1 MRSYRGGFCV
11 SLMGLLMA
19 GCSGSAPTVPQPSF
33 STGPIVLGRGTV
45 AVVDR
50 QSSVTK
56 VLIFPPHSDTF
67 TGELSIHTSRLI
79 ANSAAFDRRGRLFI
93 GLNDPSA
100 GGKYEV
106 LEFNVQTLKLVRE
119 ITNLPSWSR
128 SSVATDDE
136 NVLYVNTK
144 SLIGGD
150 IKLYR
155 PGETKPSIEIKDHHS
170 PVAMTV
176 ASGSL
181 WVGFEGAFADALARY
196 RLRSTNRTWF
206 ETIGNHLPLKLAVNP
221 GGSLVAAKLHRNS
234 KSSVDVT
241 DVSSGKRTR
250 ILDIGPEAMASDDS
264 GHLYAAE
271 LRGKIHTCTF
281 TGCSGSLDTGAT
293 NLALAVSPID
303 GLLYV
308 ACIGKSSVQVYD
320 PRTRSRVSYIP
331 IQGGGFVSAIAIEP

>member
-1 MRSYRGGFCV
+1 MRSDRWSLWGVLV
-11 SLMGLLMA
+11 SLLIA
-19 GCSGSAPTVPQPSF
+19 DCSGSVATVPQPTF
-33 STGPIVLGRGTV
+33 SSGPVVLGRGTV

-56 VLIFPPHSDTF
+56 VLIFPPNSDTF
-67 TGELSIHTSRLI
+67 TGEISIHTSRQI
-79 ANSAAFDRRGRLFI
+79 ANSAAFDRRGRLFV

-106 LEFNVQTLKLVRE
+106 LEFNVPTLKLVRD

-144 SLIGGD
+144 SLVGGD

-196 RLRSTNRTWF
+196 RLRSANRTWF

-221 GGSLVAAKLHRNS
+221 GGSLIAAKLYRNS
-234 KSSVDVT
+234 KGSVDVA
-241 DVSSGKRTR
+241 DVSSGKRKR

-281 TGCSGSLDTGAT
+281 TGCSGSFDTGAT
-293 NLALAVSPID
+293 NLALAVSPVG
-303 GLLYV
+303 GLVYV
-308 ACIGKSSVQVYD
+308 ACIGKTTLQVFD
-320 PRTRSRVSYIP
+320 PRTRSVTYIP
-331 IQGGGFVSAIAIEP
+331 IQGGGILSAVAIEP